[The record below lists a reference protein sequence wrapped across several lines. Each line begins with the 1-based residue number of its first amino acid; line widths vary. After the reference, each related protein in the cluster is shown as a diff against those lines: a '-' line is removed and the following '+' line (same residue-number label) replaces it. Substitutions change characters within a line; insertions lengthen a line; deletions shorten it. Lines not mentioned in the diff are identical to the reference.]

1 MPDNAYMSQVTE
13 FDDDDES
20 DDDESDDDESDDDMG
35 RQNEEIPKMLEPRK
49 RKA

>member
-20 DDDESDDDESDDDMG
+20 DDDME
-35 RQNEEIPKMLEPRK
+35 RQDEEIPKMREVRK
-49 RKA
+49 DIMI

>member
-20 DDDESDDDESDDDMG
+20 DDDME
-35 RQNEEIPKMLEPRK
+35 RQDGEIPKNSRAEEAKGMMIQLS
-49 RKA
+49 